1 MLTLIG
7 PLSILAGIT
16 QGFIMYA
23 VVHTII
29 LVATSAIWI
38 SCISHMVELS
48 SKKVPKRRDA
58 ERYGDLDKYS
68 TVMNSNSDEAHI
80 YAFIACF
87 VLRVWKVKL
96 TFACY
101 IYRIEISTMALP

>member
-1 MLTLIG
+1 MVGVLLGSFVGGLVSDKFGRAFTSHVMLTLIG

-58 ERYGDLDKYS
+58 ADMV
-68 TVMNSNSDEAHI
+68 T
-80 YAFIACF
+80 
-87 VLRVWKVKL
+87 L
-96 TFACY
+96 TS
-101 IYRIEISTMALP
+101 IVQL